1 MSKLTALFCS
11 TAICFTL
18 TGVGAF
24 DGPSPRSDAR
34 HESKSGAGGAY
45 VSLAQFNPCPNGRCR

>member
-1 MSKLTALFCS
+1 MSTLRAAFFLS

-24 DGPSPRSDAR
+24 DGSGPRPEVR
-34 HESKSGAGGAY
+34 HQSKSGAY
-45 VSLAQFNPCPNGRCR
+45 VTLAQFNPCPNGRCR